1 MSYLV
6 PAQRPVE
13 DAIDD
18 GYDAKP
24 LQYVYGG
31 WYVFKSRPAAFV
43 SLAVVFLLANE
54 ALSRLFLAPSSSGS
68 LRTELFYTLPLQM
81 ARLGLFHGMEALML
95 AGIGV
100 MAWQQLDNRP
110 LSPMAFFKD
119 WRSVG
124 LVLACA
130 AAITLVAWTPIMFI
144 TSLPFVGGALAAR
157 VTLRG
162 VIVLTLLGVI
172 LFVYIM
178 VSYVFAY
185 FVLIDRKDG
194 MWKALEGSRRVV
206 QRHWAKIAGLMFL
219 VMALNVEMYCLL
231 GSALEIMSPGLG
243 FHWFCMTEIAGGQG
257 AFVFIVFTALGR
269 AISGCV
275 LAVAYADIYGTPMTI
290 E

>member
-1 MSYLV
+1 MSYLF

-18 GYDAKP
+18 YDAKL
-24 LQYVYGG
+24 LQYLYGG
-31 WYVFKSRPAAFV
+31 WYVFRSRPAAFV
-43 SLAVVFLLANE
+43 SLAFVFLLANE

-172 LFVYIM
+172 LFVYVM

-185 FVLIDRKDG
+185 FVLT
-194 MWKALEGSRRVV
+194 
-206 QRHWAKIAGLMFL
+206 AGKMGCGRPWRGVGGWCSGIGQKSPDSCFL
-219 VMALNVEMYCLL
+219 L
-231 GSALEIMSPGLG
+231 
-243 FHWFCMTEIAGGQG
+243 W
-257 AFVFIVFTALGR
+257 R
-269 AISGCV
+269 
-275 LAVAYADIYGTPMTI
+275 
-290 E
+290 